1 MYIVVLSDT
10 KVKKFRIDITEDLK
24 LFIEKLTKDKRVA
37 LKRLIYHEEQ
47 EQSMISL
54 RTNMLSTLLKSHKF
68 DLIKSKNPLL
78 KDLKKEIM
86 S

>member
-1 MYIVVLSDT
+1 MHIVVLSDA
-10 KVKKFRIDITEDLK
+10 KIKKFRIDITENLK
-24 LFIEKLTKDKRVA
+24 LFIEKLSKDKRVA

-47 EQSMISL
+47 EQSMIQL
-54 RTNMLSTLLKSHKF
+54 RTNMLSTLLKNHKF

-78 KDLKKEIM
+78 KDLKKEIV